1 MIVFTRVDDRV
12 IHGQTMVMWLSEFT
26 CNGIII
32 IDDELAGNQVMAE
45 IYKNAVSANIKVFV
59 FDLDTAV
66 RRLDEIHNSAKKYIL
81 IFKSA
86 GTLRRM
92 VEKCQLPITQV
103 NVGPS
108 SKRPNTVEIVPT
120 IALDESEI
128 EAYRKIVETGLQVY
142 FQIIPTVRKVWWD
155 DLVKKNIV

>member
-12 IHGQTMVMWLSEFT
+12 IHGQTMVMWLAEYT

-32 IDDELAGNQVMAE
+32 IDDELAENQVMAD
-45 IYKNAVSANIKVFV
+45 IYKNAISANIKVFV
-59 FDLDTAV
+59 FDTETAV
-66 RRLDEIHNSAKKYIL
+66 RRLDEIQNSEKKYIL
-81 IFKSA
+81 IFKSV

-92 VEKCQLPITQV
+92 VEKCQMPITQV

-108 SKRPNTVEIVPT
+108 SKRPNTLEIVPT

-128 EAYRKIVETGLQVY
+128 EAYRKINEAGIEIY
-142 FQIIPTVRKVWWD
+142 FQIIPTIKKVWWN